1 MLSYWEK
8 TTLRHFDLVVVG
20 GGIVGHFTA
29 LFYAQKHPS
38 HRVAIVERGLFPSGA
53 STKNAGFACFGSI
66 SELEHDL
73 DSIGEE
79 ATAALVMK
87 RYNGLKLLRETLGDD
102 AIDYREV
109 GGYEMC
115 FEEPRQ
121 ERIDFF
127 NDLLEPFLGSRPY
140 AVVPPDGFG
149 FSPKVTH
156 LIKNR
161 LEGTIDT
168 GKMMAALQ
176 RKVAEAGILTFTQS
190 SVDRIE
196 ETGEGKMLH
205 VHTQNGNVAFFA
217 RQIALCTNAFS
228 RKFLTHVDLEPGRGL
243 VLVSKPHPAF
253 SWEGSFHYHDGYN
266 YFRTVDGR
274 LLLGGGRHLDKAGET
289 TLEEGVS
296 ALIEKALKEDITT
309 LIAPGVDVDIDYMWS
324 GVMAFGASKQ
334 PVLQRID
341 NHMVAGVRL
350 GGMGV
355 AIGAGLG
362 AELCALLNCNGLTN
376 KCL

>member
-29 LFYAQKHPS
+29 LFYAQKNPG
-38 HRVAIVERGLFPSGA
+38 HRVAILERGLFPSGA

-115 FEEPRQ
+115 FEAPKR

-127 NDLLEPFLGSRPY
+127 NDLLEPHLGSRPY
-140 AVVPPDGFG
+140 AIQSPEGFG
-149 FSPKVTH
+149 FSKKVTH
-156 LIKNR
+156 LIKNS
-161 LEGTIDT
+161 LEGTVDT

-176 RKVAEAGILTFTQS
+176 HKVAKAGVLTFTQS
-190 SVDRIE
+190 PVDRIE
-196 ETGEGKMLH
+196 DTEEGKVLY
-205 VHTQNGNVAFFA
+205 VDTKDGTTAFFSSHV
-217 RQIALCTNAFS
+217 ALCTNAFS
-228 RKFLTHVDLEPGRGL
+228 RKFLTDVDLEPGRGL
-243 VLVSKPHPAF
+243 VLVSKPHAAF
-253 SWEGSFHYHDGYN
+253 RWEGSFHYHDGYN

-274 LLLGGGRHLDKAGET
+274 LLLGGGRHLDKEGET
-289 TLEEGVS
+289 TLKEGVNE
-296 ALIEKALKEDITT
+296 LIEKALKNDVVS
-309 LIAPGVDVDIDYMWS
+309 LIAPGVDVEIDYMWS
-324 GVMAFGASKQ
+324 GVMAFGTNKQ

-341 NHMVAGVRL
+341 SRMVAGVRL

-362 AELCALLNCNGLTN
+362 EELARLIG
-376 KCL
+376 

>member
-29 LFYAQKHPS
+29 LFYAQKNPL
-38 HRVAIVERGLFPSGA
+38 HRVAIIERGLFPSGA

-66 SELEHDL
+66 SELKHDL
-73 DSIGEE
+73 ETIGAE

-87 RYNGLKLLRETLGDD
+87 RYYGLKLLRETLLDV
-102 AIDYREV
+102 ALDYREV

-115 FEEPRQ
+115 YEPPNQ
-121 ERIDFF
+121 ERIDFY
-127 NDLLEPFLGSRPY
+127 NDLLEPHLGSRPY
-140 AVVPPDGFG
+140 AIESPEGFG
-149 FSPKVTH
+149 FSTKVTH
-156 LIKNR
+156 LIKNN
-161 LEGTIDT
+161 LEGTVDT

-176 RKVAEAGILTFTQS
+176 RKVAEAGVITFTQS
-190 SVDRIE
+190 EVESIQD
-196 ETGEGKMLH
+196 TGSEKLLE
-205 VHTQNGNVAFFA
+205 VQTKDATIPFYAKQV
-217 RQIALCTNAFS
+217 ALCTNAFS
-228 RKFLTHVDLEPGRGL
+228 KKFLPGEDLEPGRGL

-274 LLLGGGRHLDKAGET
+274 LLLGGGRHLDKQGET
-289 TLEEGVS
+289 TLEEGVNKW
-296 ALIEKALKEDITT
+296 IEKSLKEDVAS
-309 LIAPGVDVDIDYMWS
+309 LIAPGVNVEIDYMWS
-324 GVMAFGASKQ
+324 GVMAFGSNKQ
-334 PVLQRID
+334 PFIKRVDDR
-341 NHMVAGVRL
+341 MVVGVRL

-362 AELCALLNCNGLTN
+362 KDLADLIG
-376 KCL
+376 